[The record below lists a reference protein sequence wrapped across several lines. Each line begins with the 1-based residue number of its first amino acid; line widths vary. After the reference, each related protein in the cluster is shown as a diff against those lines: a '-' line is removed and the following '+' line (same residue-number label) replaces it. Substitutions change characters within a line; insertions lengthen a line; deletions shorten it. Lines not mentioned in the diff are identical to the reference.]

1 MVEGAD
7 SGVEIWVLHGDEKRG
22 LVYQA
27 PFFIRK
33 KLPGAGSVGIKMIIY
48 TAEYPPYM
56 PGEFLR
62 HSMPGHSSRGRCAV
76 HYHQKFL
83 Q

>member
-22 LVYQA
+22 LVYQD

-33 KLPGAGSVGIKMIIY
+33 KLPGAGSVGIKMIYLYGRI
-48 TAEYPPYM
+48 
-56 PGEFLR
+56 
-62 HSMPGHSSRGRCAV
+62 SSVYARRISPTLHAWA
-76 HYHQKFL
+76 
-83 Q
+83 

>member
-27 PFFIRK
+27 SFFIRK
-33 KLPGAGSVGIKMIIY
+33 KLPVAGFVGGKQILEHI
-48 TAEYPPYM
+48 
-56 PGEFLR
+56 L
-62 HSMPGHSSRGRCAV
+62 
-76 HYHQKFL
+76 
-83 Q
+83 

>member
-27 PFFIRK
+27 SFFIRK
-33 KLPGAGSVGIKMIIY
+33 KLPVAGFVGEKQILKHILLDKSYI
-48 TAEYPPYM
+48 
-56 PGEFLR
+56 
-62 HSMPGHSSRGRCAV
+62 
-76 HYHQKFL
+76 
-83 Q
+83 

>member
-33 KLPGAGSVGIKMIIY
+33 KLPGAGSVGIQMIY
-48 TAEYPPYM
+48 LY
-56 PGEFLR
+56 GRL
-62 HSMPGHSSRGRCAV
+62 SSVYARRISPTLHAWA
-76 HYHQKFL
+76 
-83 Q
+83 

>member
-33 KLPGAGSVGIKMIIY
+33 KLPGAGSVGIKMIYLYGRI
-48 TAEYPPYM
+48 
-56 PGEFLR
+56 
-62 HSMPGHSSRGRCAV
+62 SSV
-76 HYHQKFL
+76 
-83 Q
+83 